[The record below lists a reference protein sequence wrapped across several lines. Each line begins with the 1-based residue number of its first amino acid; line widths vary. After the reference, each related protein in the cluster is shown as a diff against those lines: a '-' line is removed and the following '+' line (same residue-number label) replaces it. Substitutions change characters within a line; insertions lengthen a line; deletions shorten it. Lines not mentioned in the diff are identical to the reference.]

1 MADPSKSGSGVIGK
15 LATSIKD
22 NVGKLYAST
31 YFTQPTNARDLAG
44 LKKDISDSISAIST
58 NNMDTVGMA
67 NISKL
72 YSRMKS
78 LDGDSDFKKKIED
91 VLSDRASMDDI
102 MQAYMENKYLKDLD
116 TEIDVICKYMPKLLE
131 ALDTRKDNVLS
142 ADHFSK
148 DFISVPNS
156 STVNNSTFAERV
168 EAIKDKYDLLA
179 QVDQWYDNAAKYG
192 EQFLYIV
199 PYSRALEKLRSKS
212 AVTYDAAVMSE
223 NGTVVIKEGFNPDT
237 VNSILNDT
245 GASNLKVELNMTGI
259 IDEAVIERAK
269 ASQKLKTISEQSLCL
284 EYKNL
289 MMEQA
294 VREAKEKADIG
305 FSKVDGTP
313 GKTSEDDILGKR
325 KISMSTTI
333 DPEKIKV
340 PEGLSQ
346 DGLIGS
352 SGRKEGDIENKLN
365 IPGCIVKKL
374 DRSLVKPI
382 YMEDI
387 CMGYYYIE
395 LKAGQELDFNANGS
409 ILDPTLNMSRSQMQR
424 QSLEQNKQDMMLRSM
439 ASQISGFIDDKF
451 INNNI
456 DLSKE
461 LYMILKYND
470 IYNNPNATMKVT
482 YLPPE
487 DVVHIK
493 FREDPKTHRGISDLE
508 RALFPGKLYAC
519 LYITNAI
526 ANLTRSF
533 DKRVYYV
540 KQTIDNNIA
549 KTLLTTI
556 NQIKKSNFG
565 LRQIENIN
573 NVLNITGAFNDF
585 LIPTNSSNDPP
596 INFEIMQG
604 QQINMP
610 EELMNTLEEMAINS
624 TDVPIELIQARQSMD
639 YAVQY
644 TMTNSKFLRKV
655 YHRQGQ
661 FQKFLSE
668 IVTKIYDYEYF
679 EDVALDVTLPPPVF
693 LNITNTSQIIQNT
706 SDFANNIVEIR
717 MGAEPDEKVKAIFGK
732 KVKEHYLG
740 SYLDT
745 SIIDKLEEQARQEA
759 QIGPK
764 EQ

>member
-1 MADPSKSGSGVIGK
+1 MANPNKPGGGTIGR
-15 LATSIKD
+15 LAASIKD
-22 NVGKLYAST
+22 NVGKLYTST
-31 YFTQPTNARDLAG
+31 YFTQPTNSNDLAG
-44 LKKDISDSISAIST
+44 LKKDISDSISAITT
-58 NNMDTVGMA
+58 NNMDNVGMA

-72 YSRMKS
+72 YSRLKT
-78 LDGDSDFKKKIED
+78 LDKDSDYKKRIEN
-91 VLSDRASMDDI
+91 VLGDHANMDDI

-116 TEIDVICKYMPKLLE
+116 MEIDVICKYMPKLLE

-148 DFISVPNS
+148 DFISVVNS
-156 STVNNSTFAERV
+156 STINNSTFSERI
-168 EAIKDKYDLLA
+168 ESIKTKYDLLA
-179 QVDQWYDNAAKYG
+179 QADQWYDNAAKYG

-199 PYSRALEKLRSKS
+199 PYSRALDKLRSQGNIS
-212 AVTYDAAVMSE
+212 YNAAVMSE
-223 NGTVVIKEGFNPDT
+223 NGTAVIKEGFDSNI
-237 VNSILNDT
+237 VNSILRD
-245 GASNLKVELNMTGI
+245 ASSSGLKVELNMTGI
-259 IDEAVIERAK
+259 LDEAIMERAK
-269 ASQKLKTISEQSLCL
+269 ASKKLKVLSEQSLCL
-284 EYKNL
+284 EHKNL

-294 VREAKEKADIG
+294 LKEANSKKDIDL
-305 FSKVDGTP
+305 SKVPGEP
-313 GKTSEDDILGKR
+313 GKTNEDDILGKR
-325 KISMSTTI
+325 KRALDVTI
-333 DPEKIKV
+333 DPEKIEV

-346 DGLIGS
+346 DGFFNPKGS
-352 SGRKEGDIENKLN
+352 SSNEEKSKLN
-365 IPGCIVKKL
+365 VPGCIVKKL

-395 LKAGQELDFNANGS
+395 LKAGQELEFSGNGS
-409 ILDPTLNMSRSQMQR
+409 IMDPTLNMSRTQMQR
-424 QSLEQNKQDMMLRSM
+424 QAIEMNRQDAMLRSM
-439 ASQISGFIDDKF
+439 ASQISSFVDDKF

-482 YLPPE
+482 YIPPE
-487 DVVHIK
+487 DMVHIK

-573 NVLNITGAFNDF
+573 NVLNITGAFNDY

-596 INFEIMQG
+596 INFEVMPG

-610 EELMNTLEEMAINS
+610 EDLMNTLEEMAINS

-661 FQKFLSE
+661 YQKFLSD
-668 IVTKIYDYEYF
+668 IVTKIYDYEYS
-679 EDVALDVTLPPPVF
+679 EDTTLEVTLPPPVF
-693 LNITNTSQIIQNT
+693 LNITNTSQIINNT

-717 MGAEPDEKVKAIFGK
+717 MASEPNEKIKALFGRK
-732 KVKEHYLG
+732 TKEYYLG

-745 SIIDKLEEQARQEA
+745 TMLDKLEEQARQEA
-759 QIGPK
+759 SIGPQ